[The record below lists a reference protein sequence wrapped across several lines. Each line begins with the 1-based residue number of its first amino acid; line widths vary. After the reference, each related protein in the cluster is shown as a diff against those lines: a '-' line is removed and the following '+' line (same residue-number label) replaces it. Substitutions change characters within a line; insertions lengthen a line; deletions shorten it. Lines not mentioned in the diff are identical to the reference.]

1 MTFVADQFFTN
12 ELITTGQ
19 AVADQSVTD
28 KPITKQFVI
37 SKFGG
42 TSMGDAACMRRSAA
56 VSVKRQSNIVVVSA
70 TSGTTNDL
78 IQLGELAEKGLYH
91 ETERLLQQI
100 QERHLK
106 IARELEADQNT
117 LEQLHLLLTE
127 MSSIAKGIRLL
138 KDCSAKAKDVLLSLG
153 ERLSSVLFTHAL
165 RTTFQ
170 LPDSTPVKSPLRVEL
185 LDVRTVLKTDEQFGK
200 AKPLT
205 NEIARLCEEK
215 LNACRQ
221 GEVVHVTQGF
231 IGQTLSGA
239 TTTLGRGGS
248 DYSAALLAEGLS
260 ANVVEIWTD
269 VAGVAS
275 TDPRLC
281 KDAVVINEISFK
293 EMSELAT
300 FGAKVLHPATL
311 LPAMRKN
318 IPVLVASSFAPE
330 KPGTW
335 VRKEVKDLPLIRA
348 LALRKKQTLITLSTP
363 EMLQT
368 HGFLFQLFKV
378 FNDHKISIDAITTSE
393 ISVSVTI
400 DSSENLNEGLTQELA
415 QVAEVQIEK
424 DLCLVSLIGNNIN
437 HTPGL
442 AKRIFE
448 SISDINVRMICYGA
462 SRHNFCFLVQE
473 AQGPEVVQRLH
484 QKFISNQEACDQQ
497 RQ

>member
-1 MTFVADQFFTN
+1 MN
-12 ELITTGQ
+12 
-19 AVADQSVTD
+19 
-28 KPITKQFVI
+28 FVI

-42 TSMGDAACMRRSAA
+42 TSMGDASCMLRSAE
-56 VSVKRQSNIVVVSA
+56 VSLNHRSNIIVVSA

-78 IQLGELAEKGLYH
+78 IQLGESSEKGQYSEAEGLINK
-91 ETERLLQQI
+91 I
-100 QERHLK
+100 QLRHLK
-106 IARELEADQNT
+106 IASDLKADKST
-117 LEQLHLLLTE
+117 LDQINLLLSE
-127 MSSIAKGIRLL
+127 MDSIAKGIYLL
-138 KDCSAKAKDVLLSLG
+138 RDCSAKAKDVLMSLG
-153 ERLSSVLFTHAL
+153 ERLSSVLFTSAL
-165 RTTFQ
+165 KNVFQ
-170 LPDSTPVKSPLRVEL
+170 QSGQTNLPRVEF
-185 LDVRTVLKTDEQFGK
+185 LDVRTVLKTDENFGK

-205 NEIARLCEEK
+205 AEIIKLCSEK
-215 LNACRQ
+215 LSACRQ
-221 GEVVHVTQGF
+221 GQVIHVTQGF
-231 IGQTLSGA
+231 IGQTLQGA

-248 DYSAALLAEGLS
+248 DYSAAILAEGMN
-260 ANVVEIWTD
+260 ADVVEIWTD
-269 VAGVAS
+269 VAGVAT

-281 KDAVVINEISFK
+281 KEAVVIDELSFK

-318 IPVLVASSFAPE
+318 IPVLVASSFEPD

-335 VRKEVKDLPLIRA
+335 VRKEVKSSPLIRA

-368 HGFLFQLFKV
+368 HGFLFQLFKI
-378 FNDHKISIDAITTSE
+378 FNDHRISIDAITTSE

-400 DSSENLNEGLTQELA
+400 DSSENLSEALIAELSK
-415 QVAEVQIEK
+415 VAEVQFEK

-473 AQGPEVVQRLH
+473 NQGPEVVQRLH
-484 QKFISNQEACDQQ
+484 HQFISGSNAT
-497 RQ
+497 